1 MKLKNC
7 LNTIFFSAIQVS
19 SYIESMTKE
28 DLVWKQKSKVH
39 TEADLTK
46 AAAVSFIINFLY
58 QVNNWLIIKNY

>member
-39 TEADLTK
+39 TEADLNK
-46 AAAVSFIINFLY
+46 AAAVSFIINFL
-58 QVNNWLIIKNY
+58 

>member
-7 LNTIFFSAIQVS
+7 LNAIFLSAIQVS

-46 AAAVSFIINFLY
+46 AAAVSFIINFL
-58 QVNNWLIIKNY
+58 

>member
-39 TEADLTK
+39 TDADLNK